1 MSRAGLGR
9 FGVVP
14 PTVVREPTRDAENI
28 PVCPECGH
36 PVAKTKGSQRIE
48 KPDLVHVALAAAFDV
63 LVTFGWQCD
72 RHPYT
77 IVLPMRVGGED
88 ASAFVDGWTGVE
100 IRFADDHVRH
110 VATPEREV
118 TERVE

>member
-1 MSRAGLGR
+1 MSRTGLER

-14 PTVVREPTRDAENI
+14 PTVVREPTRDTQNV

-36 PVAKTKGSQRIE
+36 PVAKTKGTQRIE
-48 KPDLVHVALAAAFDV
+48 KPEFVHVALAAAFDE

-100 IRFADDHVRH
+100 IRFADEHVRH

-118 TERVE
+118 SEHVE